1 MSEGISISV
10 EWMDNEQEMHVCR
23 YSVQAVPRVGETVYV
38 NSDRDRYRVIHIVHR
53 LTENRIT
60 LVTERIK

>member
-10 EWMDNEQEMHVCR
+10 EWMDRNQEMHVYV
-23 YSVQAVPRVGETVYV
+23 YSVQAVPRVGETVYI
-38 NSDRDRYRVIHIVHR
+38 NNDRYRVIHIVHR